1 MKLKGLS
8 IRAKRLGPEG
18 LQPTGH
24 PLELKPETLHS
35 QLEHLESKSLPRQAL
50 WSQLKGSSKKYS
62 LSTSRKMAS
71 NVHRG
76 GIPAVIKGH
85 RHFSYGGAMLPES
98 VTIAQYYDLTPN
110 KRSNLH
116 INDELIPKP
125 TDIDIS
131 EKLIKVP
138 IQREHP
144 YQSHISRCAIFPTY
158 RCPDDPHTGVRA
170 ATKLPLN
177 PLLPASAPQV
187 ILLNKTKGA
196 PYRHELLDV
205 SMATQRNVTTWPG
218 QNGFQNHTKPVKGEM
233 QVFYPKAPKTL
244 CPNMT
249 LRDWKT
255 TLSERTANM
264 LSNLEK
270 VQWLTSY
277 QLHYTGTGPSN
288 PIKLD
293 DFNEKTI
300 GFITG
305 EINPYIAQLRERSYP
320 TFLPSRPL
328 EGRKAR
334 ILQNSRPL
342 ESRYASPSLSS
353 PTESPGWGLVS
364 TQTLGALEAFAE
376 KIPIQD
382 SIFDKQSIQH
392 YASGKAG
399 VFKPNEA
406 NESGQT
412 RHTEEFNSAAYACE
426 LCWERNCVCRVKI
439 SEPGSTE
446 PQPTI
451 KRRANAETKTE
462 KTKLEPF
469 FTQNI
474 FQPALQDSE
483 HQAGQRDLS
492 NSKVLKYMAGRNPF
506 ELSKFAPSIVDKR
519 DGLAALEQPL
529 KQSVEEKERV
539 SGVSHASSCIQPRSS
554 SRYGGRTGSR
564 DVENGLFGSR
574 SALLEL
580 QDSFSQSEAH
590 RHFHEKLQSA
600 SMDLRDNHHSGRKH
614 SFYGFNSYYFHN

>member
-1 MKLKGLS
+1 
-8 IRAKRLGPEG
+8 
-18 LQPTGH
+18 
-24 PLELKPETLHS
+24 
-35 QLEHLESKSLPRQAL
+35 
-50 WSQLKGSSKKYS
+50 
-62 LSTSRKMAS
+62 
-71 NVHRG
+71 
-76 GIPAVIKGH
+76 
-85 RHFSYGGAMLPES
+85 
-98 VTIAQYYDLTPN
+98 
-110 KRSNLH
+110 
-116 INDELIPKP
+116 
-125 TDIDIS
+125 
-131 EKLIKVP
+131 
-138 IQREHP
+138 
-144 YQSHISRCAIFPTY
+144 
-158 RCPDDPHTGVRA
+158 
-170 ATKLPLN
+170 
-177 PLLPASAPQV
+177 
-187 ILLNKTKGA
+187 
-196 PYRHELLDV
+196 
-205 SMATQRNVTTWPG
+205 MATQRNVTTWPG

-255 TLSERTANM
+255 TLSDRTANM

-342 ESRYASPSLSS
+342 ESRYTSPSLSS

-364 TQTLGALEAFAE
+364 TQTLGAPEAFAE
-376 KIPIQD
+376 KIPN
-382 SIFDKQSIQH
+382 QSRH
-392 YASGKAG
+392 YASGKSE
-399 VFKPNEA
+399 VFKPNED
-406 NESGQT
+406 NESGQP
-412 RHTEEFNSAAYACE
+412 RHTERFNSAVYACE
-426 LCWERNCVCRVKI
+426 LCWERNCECRVKL

-451 KRRANAETKTE
+451 KTE

-469 FTQNI
+469 FRQNI
-474 FQPALQDSE
+474 FQPALQDKE
-483 HQAGQRDLS
+483 HQAGPGNLS
-492 NSKVLKYMAGRNPF
+492 NSKVLKHMAGRNPF

-519 DGLAALEQPL
+519 DGLVALEQPL
-529 KQSVEEKERV
+529 KQSVEEKQRV

-554 SRYGGRTGSR
+554 SAPFRHGGRTSSR

-590 RHFHEKLQSA
+590 RHFHETLQST

>member
-1 MKLKGLS
+1 
-8 IRAKRLGPEG
+8 
-18 LQPTGH
+18 
-24 PLELKPETLHS
+24 
-35 QLEHLESKSLPRQAL
+35 
-50 WSQLKGSSKKYS
+50 
-62 LSTSRKMAS
+62 
-71 NVHRG
+71 
-76 GIPAVIKGH
+76 
-85 RHFSYGGAMLPES
+85 
-98 VTIAQYYDLTPN
+98 YYDLTPN
-110 KRSNLH
+110 KRSNLR
-116 INDELIPKP
+116 IND
-125 TDIDIS
+125 D
-131 EKLIKVP
+131 EKLIKVS

-187 ILLNKTKGA
+187 TLLNKTKGA

-218 QNGFQNHTKPVKGEM
+218 QNGFQNPVKGEM

-255 TLSERTANM
+255 TLSDRTANM

-305 EINPYIAQLRERSYP
+305 EINPYIRERSYP

-342 ESRYASPSLSS
+342 ESRYTSPSLSS

-364 TQTLGALEAFAE
+364 TQTLGAPEAFAE
-376 KIPIQD
+376 KIPN
-382 SIFDKQSIQH
+382 QSRH
-392 YASGKAG
+392 YASGKSE
-399 VFKPNEA
+399 VFKPNED
-406 NESGQT
+406 NESGQP
-412 RHTEEFNSAAYACE
+412 RHTERFNSAVYACE
-426 LCWERNCVCRVKI
+426 LCWERNCECRVKL

-451 KRRANAETKTE
+451 KTE

-469 FTQNI
+469 FRQNI
-474 FQPALQDSE
+474 FQPALQDKE
-483 HQAGQRDLS
+483 HQAGPGNLS
-492 NSKVLKYMAGRNPF
+492 NSKVLKHMAGRNPF

-519 DGLAALEQPL
+519 DGLVALEQPL
-529 KQSVEEKERV
+529 K
-539 SGVSHASSCIQPRSS
+539 H
-554 SRYGGRTGSR
+554 R

-590 RHFHEKLQSA
+590 RHFHETLQST

>member
-1 MKLKGLS
+1 
-8 IRAKRLGPEG
+8 
-18 LQPTGH
+18 
-24 PLELKPETLHS
+24 
-35 QLEHLESKSLPRQAL
+35 
-50 WSQLKGSSKKYS
+50 
-62 LSTSRKMAS
+62 
-71 NVHRG
+71 
-76 GIPAVIKGH
+76 
-85 RHFSYGGAMLPES
+85 
-98 VTIAQYYDLTPN
+98 YYDLTPN
-110 KRSNLH
+110 KRSNLR
-116 INDELIPKP
+116 IND
-125 TDIDIS
+125 D
-131 EKLIKVP
+131 EKLIKVS

-187 ILLNKTKGA
+187 TLLNKTKGA

-218 QNGFQNHTKPVKGEM
+218 QNGFQNVKM

-255 TLSERTANM
+255 TLSDRTANM

-305 EINPYIAQLRERSYP
+305 EINPYIRERSYP

-342 ESRYASPSLSS
+342 ESRYTSPSLSS

-364 TQTLGALEAFAE
+364 TQTLGAPEAFAE
-376 KIPIQD
+376 KIPNQ
-382 SIFDKQSIQH
+382 
-392 YASGKAG
+392 
-399 VFKPNEA
+399 
-406 NESGQT
+406 
-412 RHTEEFNSAAYACE
+412 HTERFNSAVYACE
-426 LCWERNCVCRVKI
+426 LCWERNCECRVKL

-451 KRRANAETKTE
+451 KTE

-469 FTQNI
+469 FRQNI
-474 FQPALQDSE
+474 FQPALQDKE
-483 HQAGQRDLS
+483 HQAGPGNLS
-492 NSKVLKYMAGRNPF
+492 NSKVLKHMAGRNPF

-519 DGLAALEQPL
+519 DGAPF
-529 KQSVEEKERV
+529 R
-539 SGVSHASSCIQPRSS
+539 H
-554 SRYGGRTGSR
+554 GGRTSSR

-590 RHFHEKLQSA
+590 RHFHETLQST

>member
-1 MKLKGLS
+1 
-8 IRAKRLGPEG
+8 
-18 LQPTGH
+18 
-24 PLELKPETLHS
+24 
-35 QLEHLESKSLPRQAL
+35 
-50 WSQLKGSSKKYS
+50 
-62 LSTSRKMAS
+62 
-71 NVHRG
+71 
-76 GIPAVIKGH
+76 
-85 RHFSYGGAMLPES
+85 
-98 VTIAQYYDLTPN
+98 YYDLTPN
-110 KRSNLH
+110 KRSNLR
-116 INDELIPKP
+116 INDEL
-125 TDIDIS
+125 
-131 EKLIKVP
+131 EKLIKVS

-187 ILLNKTKGA
+187 TLLNKTKGA

-218 QNGFQNHTKPVKGEM
+218 QNGFQNVKM

-255 TLSERTANM
+255 TLSDRTANM

-277 QLHYTGTGPSN
+277 QLHYTG
-288 PIKLD
+288 K
-293 DFNEKTI
+293 
-300 GFITG
+300 
-305 EINPYIAQLRERSYP
+305 RERSYP

-342 ESRYASPSLSS
+342 ESRYTSPSLSS

-364 TQTLGALEAFAE
+364 TQTLGAPEAFAE
-376 KIPIQD
+376 KIPN
-382 SIFDKQSIQH
+382 QSRH
-392 YASGKAG
+392 YASGKSE
-399 VFKPNEA
+399 VFKPNED
-406 NESGQT
+406 NESGQP
-412 RHTEEFNSAAYACE
+412 RHTERFNSAVYACE
-426 LCWERNCVCRVKI
+426 LCWERNCECRVKL

-451 KRRANAETKTE
+451 KTE

-469 FTQNI
+469 FRQNI
-474 FQPALQDSE
+474 FQPALQDKE
-483 HQAGQRDLS
+483 HQAGPGNLS
-492 NSKVLKYMAGRNPF
+492 NSKVLKHMAGRNPF

-519 DGLAALEQPL
+519 DGLVALEQPL
-529 KQSVEEKERV
+529 KQSVEEKQRV

-554 SRYGGRTGSR
+554 SAPFRHGGRTSSR

-590 RHFHEKLQSA
+590 RHFHETLQST

>member
-1 MKLKGLS
+1 MSLPAKQLVVPHQRQSSGINW

-18 LQPTGH
+18 PQPTGLL
-24 PLELKPETLHS
+24 LELKPETLRS
-35 QLEHLESKSLPRQAL
+35 QLEHLESKSLPR
-50 WSQLKGSSKKYS
+50 
-62 LSTSRKMAS
+62 
-71 NVHRG
+71 
-76 GIPAVIKGH
+76 
-85 RHFSYGGAMLPES
+85 S

-110 KRSNLH
+110 KRSNLR
-116 INDELIPKP
+116 INDEL
-125 TDIDIS
+125 
-131 EKLIKVP
+131 EKLIKVS

-177 PLLPASAPQV
+177 PLLPASAPQ
-187 ILLNKTKGA
+187 
-196 PYRHELLDV
+196 
-205 SMATQRNVTTWPG
+205 
-218 QNGFQNHTKPVKGEM
+218 HTKPVKGEM

-342 ESRYASPSLSS
+342 ESRYTSPSLSS

-364 TQTLGALEAFAE
+364 TQTLGAPEAFAE

-382 SIFDKQSIQH
+382 SIFGKQSIRH
-392 YASGKAG
+392 YASGKSE
-399 VFKPNEA
+399 VFKPNED
-406 NESGQT
+406 NESGQP
-412 RHTEEFNSAAYACE
+412 RHTGGFNSAVYACE
-426 LCWERNCVCRVKI
+426 LCWERNCACRVKL

-451 KRRANAETKTE
+451 KKPADAGTKTE

-469 FTQNI
+469 FRQNI
-474 FQPALQDSE
+474 FQPALQDKE
-483 HQAGQRDLS
+483 HQAGLGDLS
-492 NSKVLKYMAGRNPF
+492 NSKVLKHMAGRNPF

-519 DGLAALEQPL
+519 DGLVALEQPL
-529 KQSVEEKERV
+529 KQTVEEKERV

-554 SRYGGRTGSR
+554 SAPFRHGGRTSSR

-590 RHFHEKLQSA
+590 RHFHETLQST

-614 SFYGFNSYYFHN
+614 SFYGFSSYYFHN